1 MEKSKAPIHKH
12 TSVSKGLYL
21 PHKRPVNHSLGF
33 LELAINLLHSHV
45 PRLFSEGEDL
55 CDFRVKGSVAMVKSQ
70 LSGVCSWTNLAHWL
84 RARCQARR
92 HTPLSF
98 SILFFSY
105 FVTSAIAVAVTLGLG
120 G

>member
-21 PHKRPVNHSLGF
+21 PYKRPVNHSLGF

-55 CDFRVKGSVAMVKSQ
+55 CDFGVKGSVAMVKSQ
-70 LSGVCSWTNLAHWL
+70 LSGVCSWTNLAHW
-84 RARCQARR
+84 RR
-92 HTPLSF
+92 GSGFYHRPKS
-98 SILFFSY
+98 
-105 FVTSAIAVAVTLGLG
+105 TSASDS
-120 G
+120 